1 MSFVEVVNLNHKIIP
16 IANSSISI
24 LKNIQ
29 LSGQDWMFACGEKG
43 RCTTCRG
50 KIISGMENL
59 SELSIPENRFKS
71 EGRLKEDERLMCQSF
86 LLEKN
91 IVISIPDPCKLP
103 HLHYSE

>member
-1 MSFVEVVNLNHKIIP
+1 MSFVEVINLYNKIIP
-16 IANSSISI
+16 ITDTSISI

-59 SELSIPENRFKS
+59 SELSLPESRFKL
-71 EGRLKEDERLMCQSF
+71 EGRLKNDERLMCQCF
-86 LLEKN
+86 LLKNN
-91 IVISIPDPCKLP
+91 IVISIPDTCKLP
-103 HLHYSE
+103 HLNYSK